1 MNAVA
6 GWSARWAEQLQVLAS
21 YRPSDLLMYAPATW
35 WRLVERANVE
45 TWPLPALMLLAG
57 LAAGAALAWRA
68 DGRGVVVA
76 AALVAAL
83 AWAVVA
89 GVFHARRFAG
99 IHWAA
104 EAFALAFAV
113 QALLWLLL
121 ARWLAPR
128 GAHGLRR
135 TAGLAVLALA
145 LAGWPLAGALAGRP
159 WTQAE
164 VFGIAPEPTALAALG
179 LLLLVQGR
187 GKSASRWAAA
197 LWPLPLAW
205 CAWSALMRGAMD
217 DPLAW
222 PLAAAVLL
230 TPLAMVAT
238 RRR

>member
-1 MNAVA
+1 MNAAA
-6 GWSARWAEQLQVLAS
+6 GWAARWAEQLEVLAS

-57 LAAGAALAWRA
+57 LAAGLALARRA
-68 DGRGVVVA
+68 PGRGVVVV

-104 EAFALAFAV
+104 EAFALAFAA
-113 QALLWLLL
+113 QALLWLVL
-121 ARWLAPR
+121 ARSLVALQGR
-128 GAHGLRR
+128 GLRR
-135 TAGLAVLALA
+135 AAGLAVLVLA
-145 LAGWPLAGALAGRP
+145 LAGWPLAGVLAGRP

-179 LLLLVQGR
+179 LLMRVQAR
-187 GKSASRWAAA
+187 DPAAA
-197 LWPLPLAW
+197 WRLALLWPLPLAW

-222 PLAAAVLL
+222 ALAAAVLL
-230 TPLAMVAT
+230 APLAVVAT